1 MGKIITHCPSCAN
14 TALYVSKIKCVN
26 CHTTFE
32 GKFDIPALLKLSDE
46 DLRFVFDFVKC
57 SGSLKDMAAQQKVS
71 YPTLRN
77 RLNALIE
84 LLENLEIQR
93 DGSKMEIFQLLEE
106 GKISI
111 KDAAKMLQNYE
122 VKNDEIK

>member
-1 MGKIITHCPSCAN
+1 MGKIITHCPSCAS
-14 TALYVSKIKCVN
+14 TTLHVSKIKCVN

-32 GKFDIPALLKLSDE
+32 GTFDIPALLKLSEE
-46 DLRFVFDFVKC
+46 DLLFVFDFVKC

-77 RLNALIE
+77 RLNALID
-84 LLENLEIQR
+84 LLENLEVQR
-93 DGSKMEIFQLLEE
+93 DGSKMDILHLLEE

-111 KDAAKMLQNYE
+111 KEAAKMLQNYE
-122 VKNDEIK
+122 VTNDEIK